1 MRRKKPRAVNPERLY
16 RRAQQVSE
24 GSIAVGT
31 HQRDQFSIERSASRK
46 AAIERWF
53 REGGQ
58 YFADWSEAHYRRPP
72 DGIPIAW
79 SEPYLKPFYLAF
91 GNPWLEYLICQ
102 KPAQVYFSESLVNL
116 CAFAL
121 TIGVPVGFGFERES
135 KLRDMVGPRIQ
146 TAFDF
151 VEPIR
156 ELKRRRQELTGRA
169 DTDLKSRVM
178 TIGGVTST
186 FFYASTSK
194 KAGGSERQAS
204 SSISSWPGYV
214 MLCDEV
220 ELWPEG
226 VIDVAKS
233 RQLSFNPPDYPTR
246 PFRAGSTPGHEGGV
260 TDREIKAADC
270 FFQWRVVCPHCGEAQ
285 CLDVFGNFLKPE
297 PTDDG
302 DRYLTATGRPIDWF
316 AHDSTNRRT
325 KQRTAYVGC
334 RHCGGELDWETRAAG
349 EYWCTYT
356 DRPMLPLLDQLCQ
369 DRTPI
374 RRAAI
379 EITPLSSSR
388 FLAPET
394 ILALF
399 RSRNPSDTIQ
409 QMLGKAVSIGS
420 GKIQLPT
427 VQAAIARPMPA
438 WENTDRTLVVIGAD
452 QGREGHWAVAT
463 RWHLP
468 IAADH
473 ETAWRDAFVEVIDH
487 GRLHGFAGLESWR
500 RQHAADL
507 VGIDNEPE
515 VTLAADYARQRTE
528 DLQPRSA
535 DKYRP
540 LPDGSYRVA
549 IAQFHPELI
558 NVLAR
563 QGWSL
568 VDAWSLPDGD
578 AHYRLVPHP
587 QLAEPIKVVTRPLE
601 RGFGL
606 KMLDA
611 IDRRPERRAIYLFD
625 QVALRGEPFRRTTR
639 NVQGDEVPVWAIDR
653 TYALD
658 AVRDRLGR
666 GLLSLPDGL
675 VYNPN
680 DNENL
685 MLHLITSDRQS
696 NGQWVE
702 SPGQPD
708 HYFHALCFAEMAVL
722 CSAHE
727 PRKGSGLALQSL
739 GDR

>member
-1 MRRKKPRAVNPERLY
+1 M
-16 RRAQQVSE
+16 
-24 GSIAVGT
+24 GT
-31 HQRDQFSIERSASRK
+31 SQRDRFSVERSASRRS
-46 AAIERWF
+46 AIKRWF

-58 YFADWSEAHYRRPP
+58 YFVEWSESYYRRPP
-72 DGIPIAW
+72 DGIPITW
-79 SEPYLKPFYLAF
+79 NEPYLKPFYLAF

-178 TIGGVTST
+178 TVGGVTAT

-214 MLCDEV
+214 MLCDEI

-260 TDREIKAADC
+260 TDREVKSADC
-270 FFQWRVVCPHCGEAQ
+270 FFQWRVICPHCGEPQ
-285 CLDVFGNFLKPE
+285 LLDVFGNFLRPE
-297 PTDDG
+297 PSDDG
-302 DRYLTATGRPIDWF
+302 DRYLTTMGRPIDWF
-316 AHDSTNRRT
+316 AHDHSSSRAR
-325 KQRTAYVGC
+325 QETAYVGC
-334 RHCGGELDWETRAAG
+334 RYCGGELDWETRAAG

-356 DRPMLPLLDQLCQ
+356 NQPMLPLLDRLCR

-388 FLAPET
+388 FSAPEA
-394 ILALF
+394 ILSLL

-409 QMLGKAVSIGS
+409 QMLGKSVSIGS

-427 VQAAIARPMPA
+427 VQAAIARPLPA
-438 WENTDRTLVVIGAD
+438 WDAVDRHLVVIGAD
-452 QGREGHWAVAT
+452 QGREGHWSVVT

-473 ETAWRDAFVEVIDH
+473 ETAWRDAFVEILESK
-487 GRLHGFAGLESWR
+487 RLHGFAELEAWR

-515 VTLAADYARQRTE
+515 VTLAADYARQRSE
-528 DLQPRSA
+528 DFRHSQSSDR
-535 DKYRP
+535 YRP
-540 LPDGSYRVA
+540 LSDGSYRVA
-549 IAQFHPELI
+549 ITQLHPDL
-558 NVLAR
+558 VSLLAR
-563 QGWSL
+563 HGWNL
-568 VDAWSLPDGD
+568 VANDDSS
-578 AHYRLVPHP
+578 YRLCPTP
-587 QLAEPIKVVTRPLE
+587 SSEPIKSMARSLK
-601 RGFGL
+601 RSFGL
-606 KMLDA
+606 TFLDA
-611 IDRRPERRAIYLFD
+611 VKNHTGRSIYLFD

-658 AVRDRLGR
+658 AVRDRLSR
-666 GLLSLPDGL
+666 GLLSLPDGQT
-675 VYNPN
+675 YNPN
-680 DNENL
+680 DPENL
-685 MLHLITSDRQS
+685 ILHLISSDRQS
-696 NGQWVE
+696 DGRWVE

-727 PRKGSGLALQSL
+727 PKRGGGLSLQSL
-739 GDR
+739 GDRL